1 MFIGCILLVPI
12 RIILIILSPINPYI
26 TARILCCDH
35 DHAEV
40 EYNTCKRVF
49 AKFLIKWSGRVLLF
63 ATGVLWI
70 KKKYYKISSWNSYK
84 YGINKHINLLKNIC
98 KYNDI
103 IIDKMQ
109 KTKKDNN
116 NTEKKYIHYVV
127 YRFNI
132 PEIFI

>member
-1 MFIGCILLVPI
+1 MKNTKNNLYREEQIEIMKKILEYISINKDNNICNREDLEKDNFKNKI
-12 RIILIILSPINPYI
+12 DELIPEI
-26 TARILCCDH
+26 
-35 DHAEV
+35 
-40 EYNTCKRVF
+40 
-49 AKFLIKWSGRVLLF
+49 
-63 ATGVLWI
+63 
-70 KKKYYKISSWNSYK
+70 KKYYKIASWNSYK

-103 IIDKMQ
+103 VIDKMQ

-127 YRFNI
+127 YKFNI

>member
-1 MFIGCILLVPI
+1 MKNTKNNLYREEQIEIMKKILEHIGINKDNNIFNREDLEKDDFKNKI
-12 RIILIILSPINPYI
+12 DELIPEI
-26 TARILCCDH
+26 
-35 DHAEV
+35 
-40 EYNTCKRVF
+40 
-49 AKFLIKWSGRVLLF
+49 
-63 ATGVLWI
+63 
-70 KKKYYKISSWNSYK
+70 KKYYKIASWNSYK